1 MKKLFLLAFYLI
13 LSEQG
18 STCICQHPFTYCESM
33 QAEAA
38 DLVVLGYKFTDKY
51 HGMGIKVV
59 QVLDGVENRDTLTV
73 WGDNGMLCR
82 TYCGTFGM
90 GDTVLFALHH
100 CDLSGN
106 GGGTL
111 EKPED
116 YQISVCG
123 VYWLDYENGEVT
135 GAIDNGTT
143 SLSLNEFKQ
152 YHSTCSPTGIEE
164 QIPAITLYP
173 NPIKGI
179 LTIEGLKGKKALYD
193 SYGRLVKS
201 TQTSTLDISQ
211 EASGIYLLKLT
222 DEQGTVYSQKVVKE

>member
-1 MKKLFLLAFYLI
+1 MGSRIVIRLLYGVITGCCAGRIAVLLVWEIQYFLPYTIA
-13 LSEQG
+13 
-18 STCICQHPFTYCESM
+18 
-33 QAEAA
+33 
-38 DLVVLGYKFTDKY
+38 
-51 HGMGIKVV
+51 
-59 QVLDGVENRDTLTV
+59 
-73 WGDNGMLCR
+73 
-82 TYCGTFGM
+82 TFLEM
-90 GDTVLFALHH
+90 
-100 CDLSGN
+100 